1 MLETAEMPAAGAAG
15 GNGSPQARFFHG
27 FLTLIQGFPPHKSV
41 SGHMGRHGSHT
52 HPPPFQ
58 MPLRWPH
65 MQVKVQGLTAHSSLP
80 HAAAAEAVRKSRE
93 VVCRHLVRF
102 AAEPIIHRAR
112 DGERR
117 RCNDPMHRPD
127 APIRPSVRRHLPV
140 EPVQASASLKPCE
153 RAVGTH
159 DMKTAPLRRSQERP

>member
-1 MLETAEMPAAGAAG
+1 MLETAEMPAG
-15 GNGSPQARFFHG
+15 GNGSPQARFFYG

-41 SGHMGRHGSHT
+41 SADTCPPRFT
-52 HPPPFQ
+52 HPSTPVPNAS
-58 MPLRWPH
+58 PLATHASQSTR
-65 MQVKVQGLTAHSSLP
+65 TDSSFVTSTRRCRRSGP
-80 HAAAAEAVRKSRE
+80 E